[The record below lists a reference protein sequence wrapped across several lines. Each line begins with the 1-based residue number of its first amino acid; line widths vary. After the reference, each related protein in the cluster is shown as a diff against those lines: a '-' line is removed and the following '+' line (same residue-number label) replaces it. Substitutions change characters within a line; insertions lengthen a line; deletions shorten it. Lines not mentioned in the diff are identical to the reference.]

1 MRQVVLGLAEQSFV
15 MRYRAGDLVAL
26 PAKRQNCNRFAH
38 GTQVR
43 ARASRFLVAFA
54 PIYRFDQYEAEGHA
68 LYGELARFI
77 RDQLEKKLDA
87 SPEVPHTQ
95 SIQHRR
101 KAPGSLR
108 TKLSQRGKLDSADI
122 GAEIK
127 DLAGVR
133 LIFYGQDD
141 VDAFV
146 KARVL
151 PELFT
156 VQWDET
162 KVHYPV
168 QENDKQPYTA
178 IHYIVSL
185 NDAAAAQPELAK
197 LAGLMC
203 EIQIQTLLDHAFA
216 ETYHDM
222 VYKAQESEGF
232 GKAERERLDQD
243 MRRIQETHLKPAGYE
258 LDKVRRAHRRLMQ
271 GKALFDGDILK
282 ALDSAPDNNVRRE
295 LLDSLTNHV
304 VPLYDDI
311 GAVYDDIRRSAV
323 GAVKAARSTPA
334 VGRNTAWGDTEGET
348 AASVAQAA
356 LTLLDEL
363 RYVDVAG
370 SLDVLIE
377 LYADEPDA
385 KVRERILEVAR
396 HLAENNMGAW
406 RQVGPGV
413 QVYLGERL
421 EKLSDDEL
429 DRLRPLALTVWQT
442 LLSPSVEGLT
452 SKSDAV
458 VLHKGTVSVSD
469 ALRQMRSKAI
479 TGLVRLLDRA
489 KTETQRLQAVDA
501 LQAATAGPS
510 QSDYDGAL
518 AAIILEDMRAVSE
531 ALRARIKL
539 FAYDSLERIE
549 EQIFYDYEYA
559 DELGADTKMGCEAQ
573 AQVALAAALAFR
585 DALNADEDFVRYKTL
600 VGFQTVVAPQWD
612 DPDFDFEKVEA
623 YRLEQIAGYQA
634 AVTEETFDTWQPL
647 LARCASTESND
658 GATFPLFGNF
668 LREMARAKPSLAPR
682 LLGDAALVSFLPVL
696 LNGLA
701 ESADHDLYR
710 KTFDGYL
717 AKGEQLTALAIHLQ
731 SQADARLEDAQA
743 ILKEAIARKDRRA
756 IAQCLVLG
764 IQNHAADPG
773 VCVEQL
779 VGPALHYAV
788 ETSDPALLYQGWF
801 LREAKDVLPTLSES
815 HAALFL
821 QSQLPLQRI
830 DHRHERMLGLIAQ
843 GHPQLVWDFLKT
855 RLATKDKDGYQAVP
869 YQLHALADILGK
881 DSDLAVTTVRS
892 WFTRDDAWFRFKGGR
907 VLHAVF
913 HKFTEALRDSL
924 IKLLDGGAQDDAAF
938 AIAVL
943 QNHPGDA
950 AIFPVIRDVVRVV
963 PEGDAMPNGIDSLL
977 GSTGVVGGEFG
988 IVEAHRR
995 KRNILAA
1002 WQGDPDA
1009 KVQAF
1014 AKQRVRDLDVQ
1025 IAAEQ
1030 RRAEQARAMRRLD
1043 YREDVIG

>member
-1 MRQVVLGLAEQSFV
+1 MFGKP
-15 MRYRAGDLVAL
+15 M
-26 PAKRQNCNRFAH
+26 N
-38 GTQVR
+38 
-43 ARASRFLVAFA
+43 
-54 PIYRFDQYEAEGHA
+54 FDHYEAEGHT

-77 RDQLEKKLDA
+77 RDQLEKALDA
-87 SPEVPHTQ
+87 TPELPHAQ
-95 SIQHRR
+95 SIQYRR

-108 TKLSQRGKLDSADI
+108 TKLIQRRKLDSADI
-122 GAEIK
+122 GAEVK

-156 VQWDET
+156 VQWEET

-168 QENDKQPYTA
+168 EENDKQPYIA

-185 NDAAAAQPELAK
+185 NDAAAAQPELAE
-197 LAGLMC
+197 LVGLRC

-222 VYKAQESEGF
+222 VYKAQESAGF
-232 GKAERERLDQD
+232 GTAELERLDQD
-243 MRRIQETHLKPAGYE
+243 MRRIRETYLKPAGYE

-271 GKALFDGDILK
+271 GKALFDSDILK
-282 ALDSAPDNNVRRE
+282 ALDGAPDNNVRHE

-323 GAVKAARSTPA
+323 GAVKAARAAPA
-334 VGRNTAWGDTEGET
+334 VTRKTAWGDLQGET

-370 SLDVLIE
+370 SLDALIE

-385 KVRERILEVAR
+385 QVRGRIVEVGG
-396 HLAENNMGAW
+396 HLAENNMEAW

-421 EKLSDDEL
+421 GKLTDEEL
-429 DRLRPLALTVWQT
+429 DRLQPLALTVWQT

-458 VLHKGTVSVSD
+458 VLHKGTVTVSD
-469 ALRQMRSKAI
+469 ALRQMRSQAI
-479 TGLVRLLDRA
+479 AGLVRLLDRA

-501 LQAATAGPS
+501 LQAATAGPT
-510 QSDYDGAL
+510 QSSYDGAL
-518 AAIILEDMRAVSE
+518 AAIILEDMSAVSE
-531 ALRARIKL
+531 VLRARIKL

-549 EQIFYDYEYA
+549 EQVFYDYQYA
-559 DELGADTKMGCEAQ
+559 GELGANAKMNCPAQ
-573 AQVALAAALAFR
+573 AKAARAAALVFR
-585 DALNADEDFVRYKTL
+585 DALNADEDFVRYKML

-612 DPDFDFEKVEA
+612 DPDFDFDQVEV
-623 YRLEQIAGYQA
+623 YRREQIAGYQSA
-634 AVTEETFDTWQPL
+634 ITEETFDAWRPL
-647 LARCASTESND
+647 LARCAATDSND
-658 GATFPLFGNF
+658 SATFPLLGDF
-668 LREMARAKPSLAPR
+668 LREMARIKPSLAPR
-682 LLGDAALVSFLPVL
+682 LLAESALIQFLPGI
-696 LNGLA
+696 LNGLVQ
-701 ESADHDLYR
+701 SKDHDLYR

-717 AKGEQLTALAIHLQ
+717 ARGEQLASLAIHLQ
-731 SQADARLEDAQA
+731 AQEEPRLDDAQA
-743 ILKEAIARKDRRA
+743 ILKEAIARKDRSA
-756 IAQCLVLG
+756 IAQSLVLG
-764 IQNHAADPG
+764 VQKHAADPG
-773 VCVEQL
+773 ACVEQL
-779 VGPALHYAV
+779 VVPALRYAV
-788 ETSDPALLYQGWF
+788 ETGDPALLYQGWY
-801 LREAKDVLPTLSES
+801 LREAKDLLPTLSEP

-843 GHPQLVWDFLKT
+843 GHPRLVWGFLKA
-855 RLATKDKDGYQAVP
+855 RLAVKDKDGHQAVP
-869 YQLHALADILGK
+869 YQLHALADVLGK
-881 DSDLAVTTVRS
+881 DSDLAVTTVRG

-913 HKFTEALRDSL
+913 HTFTEALCNSL
-924 IKLLDGGAQDDAAF
+924 IKLLASGAQDDAAF

-943 QNHPGDA
+943 QNYPGDA
-950 AIFPVIRDVVRVV
+950 AIFPVIRAVVQVL
-963 PEGDAMPNGIDSLL
+963 PEGDAMLNGIDSLL
-977 GSTGVVGGEFG
+977 GSTGVVGGAFG
-988 IVEAHRR
+988 MVQAHRR
-995 KRNILAA
+995 KRNILAG
-1002 WQGDPDA
+1002 WQDDTDT
-1009 KVQAF
+1009 KIQAF
-1014 AKQRVRDLDVQ
+1014 AKERVRDLDLQ
-1025 IAAEQ
+1025 IASEQ

-1043 YREDVIG
+1043 YGEDVLG